1 MFVPHSDFVKWI
13 LVGNVMKWTVY
24 YNNKQQ
30 NLETVLKVAPYF
42 SSIKLF
48 SCWLLHSLIWPCR
61 SCCFSVTQLFLTL
74 CDPMD
79 YSTPGFPVLHCLPKF
94 AQLMSIESL
103 MLSNHLILLPSSL
116 FCLQSFPDL
125 SQNQGLFPISW
136 LFTSGG
142 QSIGASASVSILPIN
157 IQGWFPWGLTD
168 LISLQSKELSRVFS
182 YTTIQ

>member
-1 MFVPHSDFVKWI
+1 MQYTMYSIYFLRMIVVVQSLSHVWLF
-13 LVGNVMKWTVY
+13 
-24 YNNKQQ
+24 
-30 NLETVLKVAPYF
+30 VAPQTAACQASLSF
-42 SSIKLF
+42 TVSQS
-48 SCWLLHSLIWPCR
+48 LL
-61 SCCFSVTQLFLTL
+61 
-74 CDPMD
+74 
-79 YSTPGFPVLHCLPKF
+79 K
-94 AQLMSIESL
+94 LMSIESL

-157 IQGWFPWGLTD
+157 IQGWFPLGLTD